1 MADVPRQRITQRK
14 IAEHVQR
21 LGEHYPP
28 IRLDSVD
35 RRIINPRLVVQK
47 FGHVIDYLARV
58 ELEVDRNVLEI
69 LCLLPD
75 VDDINKTFYADVWQP
90 QEIQHGLILDRL
102 QQDLGHQPAQPHLD
116 VSLKIKILGAL
127 ATLKPIQDIAKL
139 LYYLTGAS
147 TERQAVL
154 AYNRINDGLKQIGE
168 TAISETIITPIKQQ
182 EPGHFAFYQMSAT
195 AMIQDRMLKPWQM
208 FLTRV
213 LREKSYNLVGT
224 NAMSRYKAD
233 MGGVII
239 DLGIDADLTAY
250 AREIGR
256 VESRLLWAHRQ
267 GMEVPPYILKALR
280 ESVDLYRE
288 RLARGLSPA

>member
-1 MADVPRQRITQRK
+1 MATVPRQHITQRK

-21 LGEHYPP
+21 LGELYPP

-35 RRIINPRLVVQK
+35 RTIKRPDRVMAK

-58 ELEVDRNVLEI
+58 ELEVDRNVLE
-69 LCLLPD
+69 LLVLLPD

-102 QQDLGHQPAQPHLD
+102 QQDLGRQPANPHLS
-116 VSLKIKILGAL
+116 VSFKIKILGAL
-127 ATLKPIQDIAKL
+127 ASLKPVQDIAKL
-139 LYYLTGAS
+139 LYFLTGAS

-154 AYNRINDGLKQIGE
+154 AYNQINTGLRDLGE

-195 AMIQDRMLKPWQM
+195 AMIQDKMLKPWQLFM
-208 FLTRV
+208 TRV

-224 NAMSRYKAD
+224 NNMRDFKAD
-233 MGGVII
+233 MGGVVI
-239 DLGIDADLTAY
+239 DLGIDADLEGY

-256 VESRLLWAHRQ
+256 VESRLLWAQRQ
-267 GMEVPPYILKALR
+267 GMDFPPYILKALK
-280 ESVDLYRE
+280 ESVELYRE
-288 RLARGLSPA
+288 RGLSMV